1 MRKYIDSQTGEKI
14 VEISDIS
21 FLENRNHSYN
31 WLQRH
36 YYHFRLK
43 IWLRNVDKVLVSD
56 DRTAFNVSRY
66 YFVPKEMISVSS
78 HKA

>member
-21 FLENRNHSYN
+21 FLENRNHPYN

-43 IWLRNVDKVLVSD
+43 IWLRNVDRVLVSD

-66 YFVPKEMISVSS
+66 YFVPKEKISVSS

>member
-21 FLENRNHSYN
+21 FLENRNHPYN

-43 IWLRNVDKVLVSD
+43 IWLRNVDWVLVSD

-66 YFVPKEMISVSS
+66 YFVPKDKIR
-78 HKA
+78 KR